1 MSDKTKEQLLEEQL
15 NADLPATPA
24 DERKELMQRADDMG
38 IAYAKNISTPKLRE
52 LVTAKMNGEEVEDTQ
67 EEAKPATASATST
80 KDKPKSRG
88 QLRAE
93 ALALVRFTMVCQN
106 PDRQQMPSITITF
119 NNNIVGQVTHVLPL
133 SPEFYQNGWHA
144 PRCIVEQL
152 KQKTFSQHRTETSKV
167 DKRTRNT
174 KLVQVPEFIIT
185 ELPPLTPEE
194 LAALAKRQANS
205 GSLQDND

>member
-15 NADLPATPA
+15 NAELPTPPA

-38 IAYAKNISTPKLRE
+38 ISYAKNISTPKLRE
-52 LVTAKMNGEEVEDTQ
+52 LVLAKLNGEEVEYSQ
-67 EEAKPATASATST
+67 EENNTVVPAST
-80 KDKPKSRG
+80 GKPKSRG
-88 QLRAE
+88 ELRAE

-133 SPEFYQNGWHA
+133 SPEFYKNGWHA

-152 KQKTFSQHRTETSKV
+152 KQKTFSQHRTETSKI